1 MTLSA
6 EDWELRIKL
15 LRLMSIEMLELA
27 QAGGWDEV
35 IDWEHQRQ
43 ALLVD
48 LFQCEPPPPLVPLLA
63 EVISEVLASDS
74 ELQQLA
80 RLEMDKLGDYLKS
93 FGLGRRARQAYQYSP

>member
-27 QAGGWDEV
+27 QADGWDEV
-35 IDWEHQRQ
+35 IDWEQKRQ

-48 LFQCEPPPPLVPLLA
+48 LFQCTPPPPLAPLLV
-63 EVISEVLASDS
+63 EVLNEVLASDNQ
-74 ELQQLA
+74 LQQLA

-93 FGLGRRARQAYQYSP
+93 FGLSRRARQAYQYSP

>member
-1 MTLSA
+1 MTLST

-35 IDWEHQRQ
+35 IDWEQKRQ

-48 LFQCEPPPPLVPLLA
+48 LFQCEPPPLLVPLLA
-63 EVISEVLASDS
+63 EVVSEVLASDS
-74 ELQQLA
+74 QLQPLA